1 MSAVLY
7 RESGEDEM
15 PKFVHTARPDVFVN
29 GYGRVNAK
37 IVVCLILGKRTP
49 NFYDGDD
56 GGTVTLPYLVA

>member
-1 MSAVLY
+1 MSVLY

-37 IVVCLILGKRTP
+37 MVFLVCGFDIRRER
-49 NFYDGDD
+49 NFFQI
-56 GGTVTLPYLVA
+56 